1 MFVEN
6 LKKQARDKISGNIDK
21 NYLKSKKQKK
31 NTIPHKEK
39 ETDIQNQIRDYLRM
53 KGWFVIRHQQSM
65 GSLKG
70 LSDLSALKEG
80 ITIYIE
86 VKTSKGYQSEYQKK
100 FQQDIESHGGVYILA
115 REIDDVS
122 DIEKYLQKK
131 KG

>member
-1 MFVEN
+1 MSIRFSEEYY
-6 LKKQARDKISGNIDK
+6 K

-31 NTIPHKEK
+31 NTIPYKEK

-115 REIDDVS
+115 RGIDDVS

>member
-1 MFVEN
+1 MGIRFSEEQYKDF
-6 LKKQARDKISGNIDK
+6 LKRRKT
-21 NYLKSKKQKK
+21 SKKDSSL
-31 NTIPHKEK
+31 HKEK

-70 LSDLSALKEG
+70 LSDLSALKDG

-86 VKTSKGYQSEYQKK
+86 VKTSKGYQSDYQKQ

-115 REIDDVS
+115 RSVEDVQ
-122 DIEKYLQKK
+122 DIEKYLGKQKAL
-131 KG
+131 

>member
-1 MFVEN
+1 MGIRFSEEQYKDF
-6 LKKQARDKISGNIDK
+6 LERRKT
-21 NYLKSKKQKK
+21 SKK
-31 NTIPHKEK
+31 TSPLHKEK

-70 LSDLSALKEG
+70 LSDLSALKDG

-86 VKTSKGYQSEYQKK
+86 VKTSKGYQSDYQKQ

-115 REIDDVS
+115 RSIEDVQDID
-122 DIEKYLQKK
+122 KYLEKQKAL
-131 KG
+131 

>member
-1 MFVEN
+1 MGIRFSEEQYKDF
-6 LKKQARDKISGNIDK
+6 LKRRKT
-21 NYLKSKKQKK
+21 SKKDS
-31 NTIPHKEK
+31 PLHKEK

-70 LSDLSALKEG
+70 LSDLSALKDG

-86 VKTSKGYQSEYQKK
+86 VKTSKGYQSDYQKQ

-115 REIDDVS
+115 RSIEDVKDID
-122 DIEKYLQKK
+122 KYLEKQKAL
-131 KG
+131 